1 MNAKT
6 KTVTISG
13 TVYYDTAHIEGSE
26 NYPLYT
32 FKVGNVDPPPDCV
45 PIMPFEFCVEIPADF
60 DPRPQQ
66 IKALEAQRQE
76 LHGKFAAAVLEI
88 DQRINSL
95 LALEMS

>member
-6 KTVTISG
+6 KAVTIKGALYFNTNHWNEESK
-13 TVYYDTAHIEGSE
+13 YQFFD
-26 NYPLYT
+26 YPTTLDGQV
-32 FKVGNVDPPPDCV
+32 KICDH
-45 PIMPFEFCVEIPADF
+45 EFTLEVPADF

-76 LHGKFAAAVLEI
+76 LHNKFAAAVLEI